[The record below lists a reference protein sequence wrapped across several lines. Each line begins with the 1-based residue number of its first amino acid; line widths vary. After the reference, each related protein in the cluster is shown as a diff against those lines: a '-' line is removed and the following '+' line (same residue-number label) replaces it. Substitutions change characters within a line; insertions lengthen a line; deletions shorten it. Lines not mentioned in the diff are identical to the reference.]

1 MVVKKFHGSSTREV
15 LRQVRDELGPDALI
29 LSNRQMPDG
38 KIEIMAVADTDI
50 SSLAA
55 PPAVP
60 PLRTTPRTDVPPA
73 AAARPAPASG
83 AKPPANTA
91 PTNKTPLNVQPPRPP
106 AGAINRAVQRTYAVP
121 PELSDD
127 DEPSLADIRRGNNA
141 PSPPPARDPSRDPSR
156 DAIARHEPLT
166 NPPFIL
172 RPGSDAPRARPAVPP
187 PEPEASPSGDSAF
200 KARYRYEPPESQ
212 APVPQRV
219 EPVLEDAAPPP
230 EPVARKVLP
239 VENGPALAPQ
249 SYAAETPATRPTPLP
264 SQPEPAPGVPAPQ
277 LESLSSDVEDISQ
290 EIKLLRNLLEGQLAG
305 LAWNELKR
313 QDPERLEVLRR
324 LLGVGFSPALAR
336 QIVEHMPPGYSTE
349 RGMKWA
355 RTALQHNLPTVGVGG
370 DIVESGGV
378 FALVG
383 PTGVGK
389 TTTVAKLAA
398 RATLRHGA
406 ARLALITTD
415 GYRIG
420 AQDQLRIY
428 GKILGVPVY
437 AVTDEA
443 DLRQTLADLHNRHL
457 VLIDTVG
464 MSQRDQRVVEQ
475 IALLAGQTSPVK
487 RLLLL
492 SANAQGSTLDD
503 VVRRYHGKGLDGC
516 IFTKTDEAFSLGSG
530 LDVIVRYKLPLYYIT
545 NGQRVP
551 EDLHVASGAYLID
564 RLFKTPPQAPAYRL
578 KNEEYPLYIG
588 AQPNLDFSWRDAG

>member
-38 KIEIMAVADTDI
+38 SIEIMAVADTDV
-50 SSLAA
+50 AA
-55 PPAVP
+55 LSAPGMS
-60 PLRTTPRTDVPPA
+60 TPSRP
-73 AAARPAPASG
+73 AAARPAEPPRKA
-83 AKPPANTA
+83 APPAPAAA
-91 PTNKTPLNVQPPRPP
+91 PRNPPPAPPR
-106 AGAINRAVQRTYAVP
+106 AGSAVNRAVQRTYALP

-127 DEPSLADIRRGNNA
+127 DEPSLSDVRRPSAAEPAPLSNPPFILRTGPAKTRAAEA
-141 PSPPPARDPSRDPSR
+141 PSPPPAAPANR
-156 DAIARHEPLT
+156 EPQ
-166 NPPFIL
+166 
-172 RPGSDAPRARPAVPP
+172 RE
-187 PEPEASPSGDSAF
+187 EPVFTP
-200 KARYRYEPPESQ
+200 RYRYEPPEG
-212 APVPQRV
+212 ADDARV
-219 EPVLEDAAPPP
+219 EPVLAPTPPPAPTPAAAPVAAAAAIATPAP
-230 EPVARKVLP
+230 APVIAQAAPVAA
-239 VENGPALAPQ
+239 PAVAPQ
-249 SYAAETPATRPTPLP
+249 PAAAASNPKID
-264 SQPEPAPGVPAPQ
+264 
-277 LESLSSDVEDISQ
+277 SLSHDVEDISQ

-336 QIVEHMPPGYSTE
+336 QIVEHMPQGYSTE

-355 RTALQHNLPTVGVGG
+355 RTALQHNLPTVGAGA
-370 DIVESGGV
+370 DIVEGGGV

-398 RATLRHGA
+398 RATLKHGA
-406 ARLALITTD
+406 ARVALITTD

-475 IALLAGQTSPVK
+475 IALLAGHASPVK

-492 SANAQGSTLDD
+492 SANAQGNTLDD
-503 VVRRYHGKGLDGC
+503 VVRRYHGNGLDGC

-530 LDVIVRYKLPLYYIT
+530 LDVIVRYKLPLFYIT

-551 EDLHVASGAYLID
+551 EDLHVASSLYLVD
-564 RLFKTPPQAPAYRL
+564 RVFKTPPQAPAYRL
-578 KNEEYPLYIG
+578 KNEEYPLFIG
-588 AQPNLDFSWRDAG
+588 AQPNLDFSWREA

>member
-38 KIEIMAVADTDI
+38 SIEIMAVADTDV
-50 SSLAA
+50 AA
-55 PPAVP
+55 LSAPGMSTPPSRP
-60 PLRTTPRTDVPPA
+60 
-73 AAARPAPASG
+73 AAARPAEPQPRKAT
-83 AKPPANTA
+83 AQPPAQA
-91 PTNKTPLNVQPPRPP
+91 PRNPPPP
-106 AGAINRAVQRTYAVP
+106 PPQAPRAGSAVNRAVQRTYALP

-127 DEPSLADIRRGNNA
+127 DEPSLADVRRPSA
-141 PSPPPARDPSRDPSR
+141 PEPA
-156 DAIARHEPLT
+156 PLS

-172 RPGSDAPRARPAVPP
+172 RTGPAKARPAEAPAPAPQVSRDQQRE
-187 PEPEASPSGDSAF
+187 EPVFTP
-200 KARYRYEPPESQ
+200 RYRYEPPE
-212 APVPQRV
+212 ADEARV
-219 EPVLEDAAPPP
+219 EPVLAQPAAR
-230 EPVARKVLP
+230 A
-239 VENGPALAPQ
+239 
-249 SYAAETPATRPTPLP
+249 
-264 SQPEPAPGVPAPQ
+264 PEPAPAAAPVAPPPAPVAATPPPAPVAATPPPAAAIPNPKID
-277 LESLSSDVEDISQ
+277 SLSHDVEDISQ

-355 RTALQHNLPTVGVGG
+355 RTALQHNLPTVGAGA
-370 DIVESGGV
+370 DIVEGGGV

-398 RATLRHGA
+398 RATLKHGA
-406 ARLALITTD
+406 SRVALITTD

-475 IALLAGQTSPVK
+475 IALLAGHASPVK

-492 SANAQGSTLDD
+492 SANAQGNTLDD
-503 VVRRYHGKGLDGC
+503 VVRRYHGNGLDGC

-530 LDVIVRYKLPLYYIT
+530 LDVIVRYKLPLFYIT

-551 EDLHVASGAYLID
+551 EDLHVASSLYLVD
-564 RLFKTPPQAPAYRL
+564 RVFKTPPQAPAYRL
-578 KNEEYPLYIG
+578 KNEEYPLFIG
-588 AQPNLDFSWRDAG
+588 AQPNLDFSWREA

>member
-29 LSNRQMPDG
+29 LSNRQLPDG
-38 KIEIMAVADTDI
+38 NIEIMAVADTDVSAL
-50 SSLAA
+50 SSPSLSSASS
-55 PPAVP
+55 PPIQP
-60 PLRTTPRTDVPPA
+60 RSERT
-73 AAARPAPASG
+73 ARPAAPAASKQAPASPPKSP
-83 AKPPANTA
+83 ATPPSSKPISA
-91 PTNKTPLNVQPPRPP
+91 V
-106 AGAINRAVQRTYAVP
+106 NRAVQRTYALP
-121 PELSDD
+121 PELAD
-127 DEPSLADIRRGNNA
+127 DEEPSITDVGRAEA
-141 PSPPPARDPSRDPSR
+141 PRSGV
-156 DAIARHEPLT
+156 
-166 NPPFIL
+166 PFIL
-172 RPGSDAPRARPAVPP
+172 RPSAPVKPVATPVVPPAPAPVAEPAPRTEPAF
-187 PEPEASPSGDSAF
+187 SP
-200 KARYRYEPPESQ
+200 RYRYEPPEETAPAVAQ
-212 APVPQRV
+212 RQDPVLAAPRAAAEPVPPAAMEAPQAKPPREEAV
-219 EPVLEDAAPPP
+219 PQPVLSHP
-230 EPVARKVLP
+230 KI
-239 VENGPALAPQ
+239 
-249 SYAAETPATRPTPLP
+249 
-264 SQPEPAPGVPAPQ
+264 
-277 LESLSSDVEDISQ
+277 ESLSSDVEDISQ

-324 LLGVGFSPALAR
+324 LLGVGFSPALSR
-336 QIVEHMPPGYSTE
+336 QIVEHMPQGYSTE

-355 RTALQHNLPTVGVGG
+355 RTALQHNLPTVGATA
-370 DIVESGGV
+370 DIVENGGV

-398 RATLRHGA
+398 RATLKHGA
-406 ARLALITTD
+406 SRVALITTD

-475 IALLAGQTSPVK
+475 IALLAGQQSAVK

-503 VVRRYHGKGLDGC
+503 VIRRYHGNGLDGC

-530 LDVIVRYKLPLYYIT
+530 LDVIVRYKLPLFYIT

-551 EDLHVASGAYLID
+551 EDLHVASALYLID
-564 RLFKTPPQAPAYRL
+564 RVFKTPPQTSAYRL
-578 KNEEYPLYIG
+578 KNEEYPLFMG
-588 AQPNLDFSWRDAG
+588 AQPALDFSWREAS